1 MPVPVAQGKLW
12 ETPME
17 PEKVVCFCE
26 KCGNEAEMTIKCEEI
41 KETGLP
47 TGEPGKQRQRT
58 LVCSRCGAE
67 ADLIFDYA

>member
-1 MPVPVAQGKLW
+1 
-12 ETPME
+12 ME

-47 TGEPGKQRQRT
+47 TGEPGKQRSRP
-58 LVCSRCGAE
+58 LVATVAAPRPT
-67 ADLIFDYA
+67 